1 MATDLGYDEISVRNQ
16 RCPRWAGLLDQV
28 AICAGTRR
36 SRETAPNDRARGPD
50 SGNPTLPF
58 CVLIGYSRDLVM
70 KQVFDQLLKFLHDG
84 IAAIFRFVELIWTW
98 SVDQIARLATVPWQQ
113 WPLGK
118 QFLLALILVGVI
130 WALYRAGREL
140 LQAGAAILGAFAD
153 LLGVLVRTL
162 PHVMLA
168 GVIAL
173 GGVWLVNHLD
183 NSLVRMPTWL
193 QAGEQASSPEN
204 RQSSPPSGQQSNPP
218 QDQK

>member
-1 MATDLGYDEISVRNQ
+1 
-16 RCPRWAGLLDQV
+16 
-28 AICAGTRR
+28 
-36 SRETAPNDRARGPD
+36 
-50 SGNPTLPF
+50 
-58 CVLIGYSRDLVM
+58 M
-70 KQVFDQLLKFLHDG
+70 KQVFDQLLKFLRDG

-113 WPLGK
+113 WPLWK
-118 QFLLALILVGVI
+118 QFLLVLILVGVI

-162 PHVMLA
+162 PHVLLA

-173 GGVWLVNHLD
+173 GGVWVINHLD

-193 QAGEQASSPEN
+193 QASEQNKASEQTSSPEN